1 MLSHKFRSVSVYGI
15 GGNGKEFY
23 LGNFNGEIN
32 FVMMVKPQG
41 SNITVPMGR
50 LVKVHS
56 KCVIGIEVI
65 VSKYILVSID
75 YGL

>member
-15 GGNGKEFY
+15 GENGKEVY

-41 SNITVPMGR
+41 SNIIVPMGR
-50 LVKVHS
+50 LVKVH
-56 KCVIGIEVI
+56 
-65 VSKYILVSID
+65 
-75 YGL
+75 